1 MTLSINTNTAAV
13 TAAWQLSQ
21 NNNLMQKSL
30 TRLSSGKRIVNTAD
44 DAGGLAVSMKL
55 NSSINQL
62 NGLSSN
68 IQNAQSFL
76 SVQDGILEGSY
87 DIVSRMS
94 ELKILTED
102 SSKSDADIEN
112 YNTEFASLQVQLYQI
127 SKETFNGISLF
138 STTTNEGN
146 QAIFNGG
153 NTSDNTLAVATTFL
167 GSAGPTVSIHKSA
180 LLSALTLDGSNTVLS
195 YQQRSSGKSLA
206 VSISSNV
213 SLLSSYT
220 TSFFTA
226 VIENLSTLRAENGAS
241 LQRLNYSL
249 DQTTLEKSKLEAA
262 YGRIMDVNIATE
274 TTALAKYSILV
285 QTAASMLA
293 QANSSPNIALMLLG

>member
-13 TAAWQLSQ
+13 TAAFQLSQ

-112 YNTEFASLQVQLYQI
+112 YNTEFARLQVQLYQI
-127 SKETFNGISLF
+127 SKETFNGVSLF

-146 QAIFNGG
+146 QAIFSGG
-153 NTSDNTLAVATTFL
+153 NANDNTLAVPTTFL

-213 SLLSSYT
+213 SLLSSY
-220 TSFFTA
+220 
-226 VIENLSTLRAENGAS
+226 
-241 LQRLNYSL
+241 
-249 DQTTLEKSKLEAA
+249 KS
-262 YGRIMDVNIATE
+262 
-274 TTALAKYSILV
+274 
-285 QTAASMLA
+285 
-293 QANSSPNIALMLLG
+293 

>member
-1 MTLSINTNTAAV
+1 M
-13 TAAWQLSQ
+13 
-21 NNNLMQKSL
+21 
-30 TRLSSGKRIVNTAD
+30 
-44 DAGGLAVSMKL
+44 
-55 NSSINQL
+55 
-62 NGLSSN
+62 
-68 IQNAQSFL
+68 
-76 SVQDGILEGSY
+76 
-87 DIVSRMS
+87 
-94 ELKILTED
+94 TED

-127 SKETFNGISLF
+127 SKETFNGVSLF

-146 QAIFNGG
+146 QAIFSGG
-153 NTSDNTLAVATTFL
+153 NASDNTLAVPTTFL

-262 YGRIMDVNIATE
+262 YGRIMDVDIATE

-293 QANSSPNIALMLLG
+293 QANSSPNVALMLLG